1 MTLGGE
7 LGVGLPS
14 LPSCGT
20 SARVGPVALRCLLV
34 DDNEQF
40 LRSATRLLESQGLD
54 VVGRAFSG
62 AEAVRL
68 AHELMPEVILVD
80 VQLGEEDG
88 VDLARRL
95 TALPGSSRVVLISS
109 HSEEELEDLIADS
122 PAAGFLPKA
131 ALGAEAIL
139 ALLD

>member
-1 MTLGGE
+1 M
-7 LGVGLPS
+7 
-14 LPSCGT
+14 
-20 SARVGPVALRCLLV
+20 ALRCLLV

>member
-1 MTLGGE
+1 
-7 LGVGLPS
+7 
-14 LPSCGT
+14 
-20 SARVGPVALRCLLV
+20 VALRCLLV

-40 LRSATRLLESQGLD
+40 LASATRLLASQGLD

-62 AEAVRL
+62 AEALRL
-68 AHELMPEVILVD
+68 AQELAPEVVLVD

-95 TALPGSSRVVLISS
+95 TAAPGSPSVVLISS
-109 HSEEELEDLIADS
+109 HPEEELEDLIADS
-122 PAAGFLPKA
+122 PAVGFLPKA
-131 ALGAEAIL
+131 ALGADAIL